1 MRLLNKIV
9 AATVLAFGVTSAAH
23 ATYTN
28 SHYNSHYIT
37 TSDPYAFTL
46 NVDKKPDTTIKT
58 ANLSLY
64 FADIFDLFGKT
75 YETVT
80 VKLDNTIAGT
90 VSNVNWFGDY
100 YDFNVL
106 PSMLNDGKLN
116 VSISL
121 GCNLVK
127 HGVCKSEQDVWLKDV
142 LLSINRV
149 PTVPVTPPVV
159 TPPVVTPPVV
169 TPPVV
174 TPPVVTPPVTPT
186 EPTDP
191 VPPIVTFPE
200 PPTTIDPTP
209 PTTPAEVPE
218 PATLLTLAA
227 GLMGLAAARRRRA

>member
-159 TPPVVTPPVV
+159 TPPVVTPPV
-169 TPPVV
+169 
-174 TPPVVTPPVTPT
+174 TPT
-186 EPTDP
+186 EPTEP
-191 VPPIVTFPE
+191 VPPIVTLPV

-209 PTTPAEVPE
+209 PTAPAEVPE

-227 GLMGLAAARRRRA
+227 GLMGLAASRRRRA